1 MNLKSRIDK
10 HRQFTFHCFQ
20 TDKHSNRVTQ
30 RRRCVVIKEQQ
41 LLKKSSRK
49 KTHNCETRKQCRRH
63 RRRETLNFIFFVE
76 KSWAGWKLCCE
87 RESGLYINRRTMES
101 SYSSHRCFHCNWKE
115 QSAGMRSSPGCC
127 CWPFDL
133 SSAGANPYFCCIFWN
148 AIDWKS
154 SSDICEISFDL
165 QLSSCFPD
173 VCIKIIATNF

>member
-30 RRRCVVIKEQQ
+30 RRRCAVIKEQQ

-87 RESGLYINRRTMES
+87 RERLVYKQAHNGKFILVASLFS
-101 SYSSHRCFHCNWKE
+101 
-115 QSAGMRSSPGCC
+115 
-127 CWPFDL
+127 
-133 SSAGANPYFCCIFWN
+133 
-148 AIDWKS
+148 
-154 SSDICEISFDL
+154 L
-165 QLSSCFPD
+165 QLKRTIGWYEKQPWLLLLTVWFIFCWCQPLLLLYLLKRHWLE
-173 VCIKIIATNF
+173 IKFRYLWNFVWFAVK